1 MSDIFQVFCWQLTF
15 LKVPLFG
22 LCDVFQSYQF
32 AKTESF
38 GFGRDWHIEVG
49 LTVGILWKRLTN
61 DVTGFSGPVLPRR
74 GSLADRLPRL
84 RPVALEVL
92 VTGKGAVW
100 LGADLVAQPLVRVR
114 DHVTSCLAVGGR

>member
-1 MSDIFQVFCWQLTF
+1 MSDIFQVSCWQLTF

-22 LCDVFQSYQF
+22 LCDVFRSYQF

-38 GFGRDWHIEVG
+38 GFGRDRHIEVG
-49 LTVGILWKRLTN
+49 LTVGILRKCLTD

-74 GSLADRLPRL
+74 GSLADRLSRL

-100 LGADLVAQPLVRVR
+100 LGADLVAQPLVRVG
-114 DHVTSCLAVGGR
+114 DHVASCLAVGGR